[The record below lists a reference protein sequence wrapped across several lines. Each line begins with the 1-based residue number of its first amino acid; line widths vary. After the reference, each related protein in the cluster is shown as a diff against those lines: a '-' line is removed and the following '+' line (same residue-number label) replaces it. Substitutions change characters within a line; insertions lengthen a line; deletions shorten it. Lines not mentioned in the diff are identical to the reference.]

1 MFDYKKYMKKYRKE
15 HKEYYKIWEENHKQ
29 ELKEQRVLKTNI
41 KKEYDRQYYL
51 NHKKETYENIKK
63 YRQNPLHRLIHD
75 YRKRIH
81 IALKNNYKSSHTL
94 ELLGCSIEF
103 LKKHLENQFVE
114 NMSWSNYG
122 SGWYGKG
129 KEQWHVDHI
138 KSCYTF
144 DLSLPDEQKKCFHYT
159 NLRPLWA
166 VDNLRR
172 PKREI
177 LFS

>member
-1 MFDYKKYMKKYRKE
+1 
-15 HKEYYKIWEENHKQ
+15 
-29 ELKEQRVLKTNI
+29 
-41 KKEYDRQYYL
+41 
-51 NHKKETYENIKK
+51 
-63 YRQNPLHRLIHD
+63 
-75 YRKRIH
+75 
-81 IALKNNYKSSHTL
+81 
-94 ELLGCSIEF
+94 
-103 LKKHLENQFVE
+103 
-114 NMSWSNYG
+114 MSWSNYG